1 MIALA
6 TMVSVL
12 LDPTNRQVLRM
23 SLKGSAESSELLL
36 FFHIKVTNRV
46 TVG

>member
-1 MIALA
+1 MIAL
-6 TMVSVL
+6 TTRVSFFVDL
-12 LDPTNRQVLRM
+12 VSRQVLRL

-46 TVG
+46 PVG